1 MTGVRT
7 QRPVQAPGRKGGDE
21 VQTWAVKAKRYKE
34 GRGPE
39 GKNVSEG
46 AEVKT
51 ALQSPGGGGEGQ
63 VGRDNLGGLGRKSWS
78 A

>member
-51 ALQSPGGGGEGQ
+51 ALQSPGGEGQ

>member
-7 QRPVQAPGRKGGDE
+7 QRPVQALGRKGGDE
-21 VQTWAVKAKRYKE
+21 DQTWAVKVKRYKE

-51 ALQSPGGGGEGQ
+51 SLQSPGGEGQ